1 MRHYIK
7 INNLTVKGMP
17 GSALSMEIAKGEVVA
32 ITGACGSGKTHLV
45 SCIAGIRRPEKI
57 GMVLVDG
64 LDPFSQLDERK
75 IHRLCGIVQQ
85 DPDDDIVFDSVI
97 RDIAFAPEN
106 IGLEKQRIS
115 KRALT
120 YFKSLE
126 LIGKQK
132 RRYDELSLG
141 EKQRACIAG
150 VLIMHHDI
158 LVMDDAFSMME
169 EEKALKLLKSIISSA
184 RKKGQTVIYTS
195 SKYDELALADRII
208 QLKQGRAE
216 VKSLNDVDNVAPKVP
231 APVKDKIPGAEFGIR
246 ALGLDGTPTYDELTE
261 DSVLA
266 VFRDLHFNYGR
277 ERIITGM
284 SGALGRGR
292 LYRIT
297 GPASSGKSTFLKLLA
312 GLIKPTAGSIDTYGK
327 LVCGLQLPSSQ
338 LFDDS
343 VIEDVM
349 YQKRAV
355 GVSRPEARK
364 AAEEILTKLGV
375 SKRLWE
381 RHPLTLSMG
390 EQRLVVLAGVFAA
403 DADIIL
409 LDKPF
414 TGLDSE
420 GYYRVRMFIDELLRE
435 RKCVVVVE

>member
-1 MRHYIK
+1 MRQYIK
-7 INNLTVKGMP
+7 INNLTVKGLP
-17 GSALSMEIAKGEVVA
+17 GSAISMEISRGEVVA
-32 ITGACGSGKTHLV
+32 ITGENGSGKTTLV

-85 DPDDDIVFDSVI
+85 DPDDDIVFDSII
-97 RDIAFAPEN
+97 RDVAFAPEN

-115 KRALT
+115 KRALN

-126 LIGKQK
+126 LVGKQK

-169 EEKALKLLKSIISSA
+169 EEKACKLLKSIISSA
-184 RKKGQTVIYTS
+184 KKKGQTVIYTS
-195 SKYDELALADRII
+195 NKYDELALADRVI
-208 QLKQGRAE
+208 QISRGIATQKA
-216 VKSLNDVDNVAPKVP
+216 LNDIDGVVP
-231 APVKDKIPGAEFGIR
+231 AAASVIKDTIPGAQFGIR
-246 ALGLDGTPTYDELTE
+246 ALGADGNPIYSDLTE
-261 DSVLA
+261 DSITA
-266 VFRDLHFNYGR
+266 VFRDLKFSYGR
-277 ERIITGM
+277 ERIISNM

-292 LYRIT
+292 YYRIS

-312 GLIKPTAGSIDTYGK
+312 GLLKPTGGSIDIYGK
-327 LVCGLQLPSSQ
+327 LVCGFQLPSSQ

-349 YQKRAV
+349 YQQRAL
-355 GVSRPEARK
+355 GVSKADAREG
-364 AAEEILTKLGV
+364 AEEILTKLGV
-375 SKRLWE
+375 SKKLWE

-390 EQRLVVLAGVFAA
+390 EQRLVMLAGVFAA

-420 GYYRVRMFIDELLRE
+420 GYYRVRMYIDELLRE